1 MHGRAVRGC
10 TRAPAEDV
18 LQHVCPHAHGSTA
31 HLLSRPCC
39 RPCSPRHTPRSSPRP
54 RLHMPAGH
62 CPPPPPNTPC
72 AFVAVP
78 FPCSNSAWLII
89 KQHQQGCPL
98 QELGA
103 ERAIDY
109 TRERFEEV
117 CRQPFDAILDLVGG
131 ESLRLALVGGG
142 GGGGG
147 SLWVG
152 GVGFVCVG
160 VGGVGWSGWVDG
172 TSLHGWLFV

>member
-1 MHGRAVRGC
+1 M
-10 TRAPAEDV
+10 
-18 LQHVCPHAHGSTA
+18 
-31 HLLSRPCC
+31 
-39 RPCSPRHTPRSSPRP
+39 
-54 RLHMPAGH
+54 
-62 CPPPPPNTPC
+62 
-72 AFVAVP
+72 
-78 FPCSNSAWLII
+78 
-89 KQHQQGCPL
+89 

-131 ESLRLALVGGG
+131 ESLQLALVGGG

-152 GVGFVCVG
+152 GVGFVCVC
-160 VGGVGWSGWVDG
+160 VGGVGGSGWVDG